1 MVEFRGGK
9 EKEKWDYFI
18 SKNKN
23 VLIVLHVC
31 ARACVCLRACARSG
45 TRVEGQRTS
54 CWCWL
59 LSLLYVD
66 PRAQTRVILIFLACA
81 LSAEASC

>member
-23 VLIVLHVC
+23 VLIVLHSKSR
-31 ARACVCLRACARSG
+31 ARACVCAR
-45 TRVEGQRTS
+45 VCVFEGMCTQWHTCGRS
-54 CWCWL
+54 E
-59 LSLLYVD
+59 D
-66 PRAQTRVILIFLACA
+66 
-81 LSAEASC
+81 